1 MKNIYLFSLCLLLF
15 SFGSALSQKYAQPES
30 VVYDQKRDCYYISNV
45 GVQGVYDGQIIKRSS
60 NGTLEY
66 LIAVNQLQDP
76 KGMYIVGDTLFV
88 ADNYKLYYI
97 NLTSRTIVGSTP
109 LGLTNLFLNDIV
121 ADEKGYIYISDTYQ
135 ANIFK
140 VKASKPDEFEQ
151 LSFLGQM
158 SNANGMILDKENNR
172 ILMVSYQPN
181 ALIYALSLETFQIS
195 VIRNSSL
202 SYLDGIARDK
212 EGNYYVSA
220 WGNNN
225 LGGIYKYDRNL
236 TEPPTLVY
244 GPLNGPA
251 DILID
256 TINNILAIPEMGA
269 SKVHFISLSNEIQ
282 SPNLLFPPNNSNG
295 FGRSVEL
302 KFSKVFEAIRYE
314 VQISNDENFS
324 NIVFAKE
331 VNDTLLSVEL
341 EQVSTK
347 YYWRVKAISLTEQ
360 SDWSEVWNFTSAA
373 NFYEKPILLQPTN
386 GNLKTPRQPTFVWT
400 KSNQALYKLQI
411 WTNEKAQGNPIIEI
425 GNITDTTYKLSVNLE
440 LQNTYYWRVMAYSG
454 YVNSGWSEMYMFN
467 VSEQAPSAPLLY
479 SPENEA
485 TNISLTPQFVWQ
497 KTDAANY
504 RIQISK
510 TSNFNSIVLDI
521 TELTDTTYTPT
532 EQLEENTRYWWRVR
546 AYTGSQGR
554 WSPVY
559 SFTTLNLSTVNEKD
573 NMRLKIY
580 PNPANNYINIESDEG
595 ISQVTIIN
603 SIGQLVGQY
612 NINEEKT
619 FRIYFDSI
627 SSGNYYIL
635 FKLKNNDYLK
645 KLIIEK

>member
-1 MKNIYLFSLCLLLF
+1 MRNFYLYSLCLLLF
-15 SFGSALSQKYAQPES
+15 SFGSAISQKYAQPES
-30 VVYDQKRDCYYISNV
+30 VVYDQKRNCYYISNV

-66 LIAVNQLQDP
+66 LVAANQLQDP

-109 LGLTNLFLNDIV
+109 LGLSNLFLNDIV

-172 ILMVSYQPN
+172 ILIVTYQPN

-225 LGGIYKYDRNL
+225 LGGIYKYDKNL

-251 DILID
+251 DIIID
-256 TINNILAIPEMGA
+256 TINNILVIPEMGA

-282 SPNLLFPPNNSNG
+282 SPSLLFPPNNSNG

-302 KFSKVFEAIRYE
+302 RFSKVFEAIRYE
-314 VQISNDENFS
+314 VQVSNDENFS

-341 EQVSTK
+341 EQASTK

-360 SDWSEVWNFTSAA
+360 SDWSEAWNFTSAA

-425 GNITDTTYKLSVNLE
+425 GNITDTTYKLSVNLD
-440 LQNTYYWRVMAYSG
+440 LQTTYYWRVMAYSG

-573 NMRLKIY
+573 NIRLQIY

-603 SIGQLVGQY
+603 SVGQLVGQY